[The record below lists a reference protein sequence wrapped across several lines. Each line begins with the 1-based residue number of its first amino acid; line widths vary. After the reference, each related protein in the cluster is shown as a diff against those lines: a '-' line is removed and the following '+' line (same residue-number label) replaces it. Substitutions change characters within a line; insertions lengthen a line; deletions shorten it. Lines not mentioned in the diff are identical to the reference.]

1 MLGMY
6 VQALVTGKGP
16 VSNWLEHLAD
26 PSSANGFAFATKFAP
41 TLLARPLVAALE
53 SSSGSPTSPREPG
66 AKPGRSPR
74 SPLTGGKPSS
84 EGPSAG
90 ARPAAE
96 PRAPNVAPDVDVR
109 MPGAPR
115 EFAEPRK
122 VRNALRSPP
131 RSPTTSYVAESR
143 RKARDD
149 ARADAFELP

>member
-1 MLGMY
+1 MLAMLGMY

-41 TLLARPLVAALE
+41 TLLASTPADGSEILLRKPCGTPRARCETRTTTESPPSLE
-53 SSSGSPTSPREPG
+53 GSP
-66 AKPGRSPR
+66 
-74 SPLTGGKPSS
+74 LS

-90 ARPAAE
+90 APPLRTW
-96 PRAPNVAPDVDVR
+96 
-109 MPGAPR
+109 MPGCPQ

>member
-1 MLGMY
+1 MLAMLGMY

-41 TLLARPLVAALE
+41 TLLASTPAD
-53 SSSGSPTSPREPG
+53 GSEILLRKPCGPPRARGETRTITEVPPHWRE
-66 AKPGRSPR
+66 AFLGRSIRR
-74 SPLTGGKPSS
+74 SPPS
-84 EGPSAG
+84 
-90 ARPAAE
+90 
-96 PRAPNVAPDVDVR
+96 PDVDVR
-109 MPGAPR
+109 MPGAPQ
-115 EFAEPRK
+115 EFAEPRM